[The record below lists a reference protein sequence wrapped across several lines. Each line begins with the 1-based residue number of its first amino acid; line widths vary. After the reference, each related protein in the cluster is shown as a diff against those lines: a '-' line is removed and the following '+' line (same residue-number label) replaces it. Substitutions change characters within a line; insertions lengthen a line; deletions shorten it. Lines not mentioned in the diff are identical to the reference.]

1 MNVNENLNISLVD
14 EDSVPI
20 AKKSKFINNY
30 RLLFLHFL
38 LLSL

>member
-20 AKKSKFINNY
+20 AKKSKFINNS
-30 RLLFLHFL
+30 RLLL
-38 LLSL
+38 LFILLFSL